1 MAEPTFSWLTTSEVG
16 EVAAA
21 IEESF
26 RREQRIPQP
35 AAAFWNKIAR
45 AALERVEIIRDRGT
59 KVQTASRRRERGA
72 KNG

>member
-1 MAEPTFSWLTTSEVG
+1 MAEPQFSWLTASEVG
-16 EVAAA
+16 EVATA

-26 RREQRIPQP
+26 RREQRVSQP
-35 AAAFWNKIAR
+35 AAEFWNKIAR

-59 KVQTASRRRERGA
+59 KAQTASRRRGA